1 MDKIRSLQD
10 VLRILLR
17 DTFKVS
23 LETDKKTR
31 KKMVV
36 IRELEEG
43 RSLKDVQTVLYRNY
57 SWKGSVEWCKKI
69 IFFAPLNVCG
79 LDKLRFYEDDSFY
92 SKKMIL

>member
-1 MDKIRSLQD
+1 MDKIRSLHD
-10 VLRILLR
+10 VLKILLR

-43 RSLKDVQTVLYRNY
+43 RSLKDAQTIPYRNY
-57 SWKGSVEWCKKI
+57 SLKGAVGWGKKKKYLFLWC
-69 IFFAPLNVCG
+69 N
-79 LDKLRFYEDDSFY
+79 S
-92 SKKMIL
+92 M

>member
-43 RSLKDVQTVLYRNY
+43 RSLKDV
-57 SWKGSVEWCKKI
+57 
-69 IFFAPLNVCG
+69 
-79 LDKLRFYEDDSFY
+79 
-92 SKKMIL
+92 

>member
-1 MDKIRSLQD
+1 MDRIRSLHD
-10 VLRILLR
+10 VLKILLR

-43 RSLKDVQTVLYRNY
+43 RSLKD
-57 SWKGSVEWCKKI
+57 
-69 IFFAPLNVCG
+69 A
-79 LDKLRFYEDDSFY
+79 
-92 SKKMIL
+92 

>member
-43 RSLKDVQTVLYRNY
+43 RSLKD
-57 SWKGSVEWCKKI
+57 
-69 IFFAPLNVCG
+69 A
-79 LDKLRFYEDDSFY
+79 
-92 SKKMIL
+92 

>member
-31 KKMVV
+31 KKMDV

-43 RSLKDVQTVLYRNY
+43 RSLKDV
-57 SWKGSVEWCKKI
+57 
-69 IFFAPLNVCG
+69 
-79 LDKLRFYEDDSFY
+79 
-92 SKKMIL
+92 

>member
-10 VLRILLR
+10 DLRILLR

-43 RSLKDVQTVLYRNY
+43 RSLKDV
-57 SWKGSVEWCKKI
+57 
-69 IFFAPLNVCG
+69 
-79 LDKLRFYEDDSFY
+79 
-92 SKKMIL
+92 